1 MAWTFRFRCNFSHN
15 IPISLVHTKEWTGK
29 ELSLFIWVMQT
40 KKYIC
45 SVCLCVFVCLCVYFK
60 RNRVN
65 LKEGQRPKKEECM

>member
-15 IPISLVHTKEWTGK
+15 IPVSLVHTKEWTGK
-29 ELSLFIWVMQT
+29 ELSLFTWVMQT

-45 SVCLCVFVCLCVYFK
+45 SVSVCVYFK

>member
-15 IPISLVHTKEWTGK
+15 MPISMVHTREWTGK

-40 KKYIC
+40 KKIHLQC
-45 SVCLCVFVCLCVYFK
+45 VCVFVYCK